1 MLGGWEFYRPP
12 DLRKN
17 QKIIEWMRFAA
28 FLLAV
33 PVLAGSFQPLNIP
46 LRFEP
51 NVGQS
56 PSFALFS
63 AKTKGF
69 SVLAGQ
75 SGLRFADTSGATL
88 EMRFYGARIPSSV
101 TGQDLQPSFSNYF
114 IGSDPSAWRRKILNF
129 GSVLY
134 KDLYPGVHLKL
145 HQQNSAQLEY
155 DFLVDPGADPA
166 SVQLEFAG
174 ALKLEID
181 KTGDL
186 IVHTRRGLLR
196 HQKPKLY
203 QGSKQIDG
211 RFVKR
216 TANRVGFLA
225 GSYDKSKQ
233 LVIDPVVL
241 YSTYIGANLDDQLN
255 AMVVNPDGTV
265 IVAGATKSTNF
276 PRNSGAT
283 ITTDAGGSFD
293 TILFKLNA
301 SGTNVV
307 FSSVIGGNRDDIAQA
322 LAVDSI
328 GNIYVAGT
336 TSSTDLPVSANA
348 FQKTNAG
355 GFSASDPIF
364 RGDAFLIK
372 LDPTGTSL
380 MFATYLGGSLG
391 DSVTGLLLDRDQS
404 PILIGNTL
412 SATFPVTANAFQR
425 AIGGNSDGFIAKL
438 NAIGTD
444 LVYSTFLGGS
454 GPDSLAAITTD
465 ADGGFYVTGATS
477 SPNFR
482 TTANA
487 PQKTLAGN
495 SDIFATKFSNNWSLE
510 YSTFYGGTG
519 SDAGTSIAVDSKG
532 IVVVAGTTTN
542 GSFPVTSATSLQDF
556 YGGGNTDGVFFS
568 LDAPGTKVRFASF
581 FGGNRQEENL
591 KVRFYPDGSI
601 LLAQTTDS
609 TNFPVTAD
617 AFRRNSGGRDIL
629 LIKVPADLSVLTYA
643 TYFGGANNDFLNAIH
658 LDTAGNIYLSGN
670 TDSQFFPVTRSAFQP
685 ITQGGTDGFVL
696 KIGNELPNLL
706 NSTIVPIRGT
716 AGGPPALS
724 EITLT
729 SDGSPLEFRL
739 SATSTGNWLSATPI
753 SGTTPATI
761 RLVADP
767 GSLISGNY
775 TGRINITTSGALL
788 NTLSLT
794 IPLTVTNPSTS
805 SSPEISA
812 SGILNGANYKPGP
825 LAPGEVITIF
835 GTGIGP
841 AALVGAQLTSAGT
854 VSKFIGNTRV
864 LFDGV
869 AAPLLYV
876 SANQTSAIAPYFL
889 SNRATTNVEVE
900 YIGVR
905 SNAVPMATTASS
917 PAIFTLNAAGTDGAA
932 ALNEDGSVNSAD
944 KPAKKGGIIVLY
956 ATGEGQ
962 TDPDG
967 ADGQLGAS
975 PLPKPLLPIKVS
987 IDGKDAEVL
996 YAGAA
1001 PGLVAGA
1008 MQVNVRVPAN
1018 SNSGNVPILLTV
1030 GEKGSTLGVT
1040 IAVQ

>member
-1 MLGGWEFYRPP
+1 M
-12 DLRKN
+12 
-17 QKIIEWMRFAA
+17 
-28 FLLAV
+28 
-33 PVLAGSFQPLNIP
+33 
-46 LRFEP
+46 
-51 NVGQS
+51 
-56 PSFALFS
+56 
-63 AKTKGF
+63 
-69 SVLAGQ
+69 
-75 SGLRFADTSGATL
+75 
-88 EMRFYGARIPSSV
+88 
-101 TGQDLQPSFSNYF
+101 
-114 IGSDPSAWRRKILNF
+114 
-129 GSVLY
+129 
-134 KDLYPGVHLKL
+134 
-145 HQQNSAQLEY
+145 EY
-155 DFLVDPGADPA
+155 DFLVDPGADPS
-166 SVQLEFAG
+166 SVELEFAG
-174 ALKLEID
+174 ASKLEID
-181 KTGDL
+181 KSGDL
-186 IVHTRRGLLR
+186 LIHTRTGLLR
-196 HQKPKLY
+196 HQKPKLF
-203 QGSKQIDG
+203 QGGKQIDG

-216 TANRVGFLA
+216 TGTRIGFLT
-225 GSYDKSKQ
+225 GKYDKSKQ

-241 YSTYIGANLDDQLN
+241 YSTYIGANQEDQIN
-255 AMVVNPDGTV
+255 AMAVNPDGTV
-265 IVAGATKSTNF
+265 IVTGATKSTNF
-276 PRNSGAT
+276 PRNSGVSLS
-283 ITTDAGGSFD
+283 TDAGGGFD
-293 TILFKLNA
+293 TILFKLSA

-336 TSSTDLPVSANA
+336 TNSTDLPVSANA

-355 GFSASDPIF
+355 GFSASDTTF
-364 RGDAFLIK
+364 RGDAFLMK

-391 DSVTGLLLDRDQS
+391 ETVTGLLLDKDQS

-412 SATFPVTANAFQR
+412 SATFPVTANAFQKT
-425 AIGGNSDGFIAKL
+425 IGGNSDGFITKI
-438 NAIGTD
+438 NTIGAE

-454 GPDSLAAITTD
+454 GPDSLAAIAID
-465 ADGGFYVTGATS
+465 SAGSFYVTGATS

-482 TTANA
+482 TSANA
-487 PQKTLAGN
+487 PQKNLAGN
-495 SDIFATKFSNNWSLE
+495 SDIFATKFSNNWSLI

-519 SDAGTSIAVDSKG
+519 TDAGTSIAVDSKG
-532 IVVVAGTTTN
+532 VVIVGGTTTN
-542 GSFPVTSATSLQDF
+542 GSFPVTSATSLQDS
-556 YGGGNTDGVFFS
+556 YSGGNTDGVFFS
-568 LDAPGTKVRFASF
+568 LDEAGSKVRFASF

-591 KVRFYPDGSI
+591 KVAIYPDGS
-601 LLAQTTDS
+601 LLFAQTTDS
-609 TNFPVTAD
+609 NNFPVTPD
-617 AFRRNSGGRDIL
+617 AFRRSSGGRDIL
-629 LIKVPADLSVLTYA
+629 VIKIPADLSTLSYS
-643 TYFGGANNDFLNAIH
+643 TYFGGANNDFLNALH
-658 LDTAGNIYLSGN
+658 LDAAGNIYLSGT

-716 AGGPPALS
+716 TGGPPAS
-724 EITLT
+724 AEITLT
-729 SDGSPLEFRL
+729 SDGGPLDFRI
-739 SATSTGNWLSATPI
+739 SATSTGNWLSVTPI
-753 SGTTPATI
+753 SGTTPAII
-761 RLVADP
+761 RLVADA

-775 TGRINITTSGALL
+775 TGRLNITTSGAAL
-788 NTLSLT
+788 NTIALT
-794 IPLTVTNPSTS
+794 IPLIVTNSSIST
-805 SSPEISA
+805 SPEISA

-876 SANQTSAIAPYFL
+876 STNQTSAVAPYFL

-905 SNAVPMATTASS
+905 SNAVSMATTTSS
-917 PAIFTLNAAGTDGAA
+917 PAIFTLNAAGTEGAA
-932 ALNEDGSVNSAD
+932 ALNEDGSVNSASI
-944 KPAKKGGIIVLY
+944 PAKKGGIVVLY

-962 TDPDG
+962 TAPDG
-967 ADGQLGAS
+967 ADGQLGAI
-975 PLPKPLLPIKVS
+975 PLPKPLLPVTVT

-1008 MQVNVRVPAN
+1008 MQVNVRVPAT
-1018 SNSGNVPILLTV
+1018 SNSGNVPVLLTV
-1030 GEKGSTLGVT
+1030 GEKRSTAGVT